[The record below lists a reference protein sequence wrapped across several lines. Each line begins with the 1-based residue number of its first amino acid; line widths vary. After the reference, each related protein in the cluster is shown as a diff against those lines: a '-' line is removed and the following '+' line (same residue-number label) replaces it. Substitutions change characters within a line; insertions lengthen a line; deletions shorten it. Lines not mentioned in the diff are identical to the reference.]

1 MIITSRTYV
10 ELEEQTN
17 YLILG
22 FWSPSMSYKLSDAG
36 IPVVKVQDGTSL
48 GYSVYSLKI
57 AESTIGESPAST
69 GASEWSLVESADF
82 IYMQNAYIERL
93 QAALVTAEAIEA
105 LMIRTKNLQ
114 VLDGAKL
121 GSLIINNGE
130 ISSSYSRG
138 EDLWD
143 YSTYP
148 PRWLGYYTA
157 SGELR
162 LSVDLFELTK
172 NSNLNF
178 NKIRIEG
185 DKVIVENNTVGFSNL
200 ARISGGSIL
209 VEKKNNMTGVI
220 EKFEIASSG
229 IYKNGTKVL

>member
-22 FWSPSMSYKLSDAG
+22 FWSPTMSYKLSDAG
-36 IPVVKVQDGTSL
+36 IPVVKVQDDTSL

-57 AESTIGESPAST
+57 AESTIGASPLT
-69 GASEWSLVESADF
+69 TPDEWNLVESAEF

-105 LMIRTKNLQ
+105 LMIRTKNLE

-121 GSLIINNGE
+121 GSLIVNNGE

-148 PRWLGYYTA
+148 PKWLGYYTA

-209 VEKKNNMTGVI
+209 VEKKNNMTGLI